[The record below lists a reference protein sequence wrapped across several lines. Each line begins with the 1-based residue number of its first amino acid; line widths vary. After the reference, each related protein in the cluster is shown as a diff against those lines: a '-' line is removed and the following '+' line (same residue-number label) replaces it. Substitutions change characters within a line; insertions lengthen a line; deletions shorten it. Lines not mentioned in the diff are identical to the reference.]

1 MPMNAPASSAT
12 AAASSAGGAK
22 ALRFAV
28 RVVVF
33 LAVAWCVGTLLHKA
47 TARADTDPSP
57 AGFGRGALH
66 GAMMPLALP
75 GLALGKDVSIY
86 AERNTG
92 RTYKL
97 GYTVGVNACG
107 LIFFGVF
114 FWRVRRWRRT
124 GGN

>member
-1 MPMNAPASSAT
+1 MNAPVPSAT
-12 AAASSAGGAK
+12 ASVLPAAGSK
-22 ALRFAV
+22 ALRFAA
-28 RVVVF
+28 RVIVF
-33 LAVAWCVGTLLHKA
+33 LAVAWCLGTLLNKA
-47 TARADTDPSP
+47 TTSANADPSP

-75 GLALGKDVSIY
+75 GLALGKDISIY

-107 LIFFGVF
+107 LIFFGIF
-114 FWRVRRWRRT
+114 FWRLRRWRRAALP
-124 GGN
+124 